1 VCFQCSAELKEML
14 EGAAEKGDIVAL
26 SQYDDV
32 CAKYSALASYNHDRS
47 RDRRIRELWSRVA
60 DEERR
65 ALLLEV
71 IKPLHEDELRVRSPT
86 HRHRPRVPSAPQS
99 TNMRRRPYAA
109 RLLCL
114 AWSL

>member
-1 VCFQCSAELKEML
+1 ML

-60 DEERR
+60 DQERR

-71 IKPLHEDELRVRSPT
+71 LKPLHEDELRVR
-86 HRHRPRVPSAPQS
+86 HRHRIASPSYP
-99 TNMRRRPYAA
+99 
-109 RLLCL
+109 
-114 AWSL
+114 